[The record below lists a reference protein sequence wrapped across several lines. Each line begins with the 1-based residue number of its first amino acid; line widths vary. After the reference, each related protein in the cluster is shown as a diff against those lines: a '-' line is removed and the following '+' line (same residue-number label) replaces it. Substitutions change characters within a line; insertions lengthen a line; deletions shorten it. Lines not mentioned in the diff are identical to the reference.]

1 MQLYTV
7 TVFYFLVIYGSVLAC
22 LLSALA
28 LVFALLLFLK
38 CLAAKDAAR
47 EGERLEVSLILK
59 AEMRGKESCGW
70 SGW

>member
-1 MQLYTV
+1 MLYT
-7 TVFYFLVIYGSVLAC
+7 
-22 LLSALA
+22 A